1 MRIMGRHGGRPY
13 KHNRFKK
20 LFNLLNRRGDLRVCP
35 WNGIK
40 NKEIGEEN
48 EMSYFSNEERF
59 KKIIF
64 KSKGIE
70 HISDNMLLISGDFY
84 GIQKFI
90 FDRLST
96 KNASKVLRAK
106 SAFIQIFTEYIARY
120 ICYKLEV
127 NESRILSMNAGKF
140 EILIPEKK
148 IDLDTIQN
156 KIDNYFI
163 KNFYGLSG
171 IMISSVECK
180 RDDFNNVKL
189 YKALRKKIID
199 SVEDKKFQK
208 FTLQSD
214 IAFDVLNYD
223 TDVDNQSLCPIC
235 NIRKTEGSKE
245 NCIICDNFIELGKKL
260 SFEHITENISSDK
273 LGIKF
278 DKNFIIDIKLNK
290 KIKSYILFDGRSP
303 AEFKTLA
310 DSSCK
315 ELDTGI
321 KSLAILKA
329 DVDNM
334 GKFLE
339 NSKVTNSFKNFDS
352 FSKTMDNFFSIYI
365 PNMMKEKYP
374 NTYTVFAGGDDLFL
388 LGAWDE
394 VLEMTREIECEFK
407 AFVKSDE
414 LSISFGIAI
423 GKPTTPIS
431 YLADYTEH
439 LLEKA
444 KGIDGEE
451 KVENPKD
458 AISLFRET
466 VKWKSYRE
474 VYEKLYGSLE
484 DFEEELNTAFLY
496 RLLDLIEMSKKVK
509 YLNDIPSTM
518 WKSKF
523 RYSFNRNVLER
534 ARGDEAKSRAN
545 RVLELLG
552 KLIENSPK
560 ETKMVVNEFIYKRR
574 VT

>member
-1 MRIMGRHGGRPY
+1 
-13 KHNRFKK
+13 
-20 LFNLLNRRGDLRVCP
+20 
-35 WNGIK
+35 
-40 NKEIGEEN
+40 
-48 EMSYFSNEERF
+48 MSYFSNEERF

-70 HISDNMLLISGDFY
+70 DILSDKMLLISGDFY

-127 NESRILSMNAGKF
+127 KESHILSMNAGKF
-140 EILIPEKK
+140 EILIPEKE
-148 IDLDTIQN
+148 IDLETIQN

-171 IMISSVECK
+171 IMLSSVECK
-180 RDDFNNVKL
+180 RDDFNNIKL

-214 IAFDVLNYD
+214 KAFDVLSYD

-235 NIRKTEGSKE
+235 NIQKTEGNRE
-245 NCIICDNFIELGKKL
+245 NCTICDDFIELGKEL
-260 SFEHITENISSDK
+260 SFEHEEELVDSDK
-273 LGIKF
+273 LGINF
-278 DKNFIIDIKLNK
+278 DKEFIIDIELNR

-315 ELDTGI
+315 ELETGI

-339 NSKVTNSFKNFDS
+339 NSKVTNSFKSFDS

-394 VLEMTREIECEFK
+394 VLEMTREIEHEFK
-407 AFVKSDE
+407 AFVKSKE

-423 GKPTTPIS
+423 AKPSTPIS

-439 LLEKA
+439 LLEEA
-444 KGIDGEE
+444 KEID
-451 KVENPKD
+451 KKKD

-466 VKWKSYRE
+466 VKWKSYKE

-484 DFEEELNTAFLY
+484 DFKEELNTAFLY
-496 RLLDLIEMSKKVK
+496 RLLELIEMSKRVK

-560 ETKMVVNEFIYKRR
+560 ETKMVINEFIYKRR
-574 VT
+574 AS